1 MTPETHLF
9 LAAVAIHRELLPVL
23 AGLPDHRRLI
33 RDAFGTSE
41 GDLDFLHAKFEELKH
56 ADIVDVDAAAAFAW
70 LPADAAPRAS
80 DMVGGCR

>member
-41 GDLDFLHAKFEELKH
+41 GDLDFIRDRFREMGHPNT
-56 ADIVDVDAAAAFAW
+56 ADVEAAAMFAW
-70 LPADAAPRAS
+70 LSADALPLPA
-80 DMVGGCR
+80 GGD